1 MILNNLLQK
10 NHSWINWQNPSHKKS
25 GYVVIENGRGNN
37 LLTIKELTV
46 KNFMSVGNQAQA
58 IDFSNKSLV
67 LVIGENMDLG
77 GDDAGARNGTGKTTI
92 INALSYVFFGEALT
106 NIRRDNL
113 VNKTN
118 EKGMLVSVK
127 FVKNNIEYTIERG
140 RKPQIFRFYANNI
153 EQNLESNEAQGENR
167 ETQIEINRLMGMT
180 HAMFKNI
187 IALNTYTQPF
197 LSTKQA
203 EQREI
208 IEQLLGITLLS
219 QKADLLKE
227 KQKATKQMLTEEK
240 LKIDAKVA
248 SNEKIQESIE
258 SLQIR
263 SNAWAKQK
271 EDDIVSFKEAIAEL
285 EKVDSEIEIEKH
297 KKLQKRNELQT
308 MLRSFEKEKA
318 YHENSLT
325 KAENTVSKTNADLE
339 YAAQQKCPTCEQ
351 ELLDDKHTHLVDKLK
366 VQLTESTD
374 YVTKLKA
381 DLAKIQQGIDEV
393 GDIGQVPDTYYDTID
408 EAYNHK
414 GSLKDLQRQLN
425 QTEKKEDTYAEQI
438 EEMRKSAIQIIDYN
452 KANELEDLHRHQDFL
467 YKLLTAKDSFI
478 RTRIIE
484 QNLTY
489 LNQRLAYFLGKV
501 KLPHTVTFQSDLSV
515 RIEELGRELDFDN
528 LSRGERNRLILSL
541 SWAFRD
547 VWESLYQQINLLFID
562 ELVDAGMD
570 LSGVESSMAVLK
582 DMSRTQKKNIFLISH
597 KDELVSRVNSVLKVV
612 KENGFT
618 NYANDVDIIV

>member
-1 MILNNLLQK
+1 M
-10 NHSWINWQNPSHKKS
+10 
-25 GYVVIENGRGNN
+25 
-37 LLTIKELTV
+37 LTIKELTV

-127 FVKNNIEYTIERG
+127 FIKNNVEYTIERG
-140 RKPQIFRFYANNI
+140 RKPQIFKFYANNI

-180 HAMFKNI
+180 HSMFKNI

-227 KQKATKQMLTEEK
+227 KQKATKQLLTEEK
-240 LKIDAKVA
+240 LKIDARVV
-248 SNEKIQESIE
+248 SNAKIQESIE

-271 EDDIVSFKEAIAEL
+271 QDDIKSFQGAIAEL

-297 KKLQKRNELQT
+297 KKLQKHNEMQT
-308 MLRSFEKEKA
+308 ALRSLEKEKA
-318 YHENSLT
+318 YHEDSFT
-325 KAENTVSKTNADLE
+325 KAESTVEKTEADLE
-339 YAAQQKCPTCEQ
+339 YAEQERCPTCEQ
-351 ELLDDKHTHLVDKLK
+351 SLQGDKHKHLVGKLRE
-366 VQLTESTD
+366 QLTESTD
-374 YVTKLKA
+374 YVTKLKT
-381 DLAKIQQGIDEV
+381 DLAKIQQGIEEV
-393 GDIGQVPDTYYDTID
+393 GNLGQIPDTYYDTID

-414 GSLKDLQRQLN
+414 GSLQDLKRQLE
-425 QTEKKEDTYAEQI
+425 QTEKKDDTYAEQI
-438 EEMRKSAIQIIDYN
+438 AEMKKSAIQDIDYE

-570 LSGVESSMAVLK
+570 ISGVESSMAVLK

>member
-1 MILNNLLQK
+1 MAERLSCMEK
-10 NHSWINWQNPSHKKS
+10 
-25 GYVVIENGRGNN
+25 ENEGER
-37 LLTIKELTV
+37 LLTIKEITV

-58 IDFSNKSLV
+58 IDFSNKNLV

-127 FVKNNIEYTIERG
+127 FIKNNITYTIERG
-140 RKPQIFRFYANNI
+140 RKPQVFRFYANDI
-153 EQNLESNEAQGENR
+153 EQNVENNEAQGENR
-167 ETQIEINRLMGMT
+167 ETQQEINRLMGMT
-180 HAMFKNI
+180 HSMFKNI

-240 LKIDAKVA
+240 LKIDARVA

-271 EDDIVSFKEAIAEL
+271 EDDIAGFKEAIAEL
-285 EKVDSEIEIEKH
+285 EKVDSEIEIAKH

-308 MLRSFEKEKA
+308 MLRSLEKEKA
-318 YHENSLT
+318 YHESSLT
-325 KAENTVSKTNADLE
+325 KAESTVTKTNADLE

-366 VQLTESTD
+366 IQLTESTD
-374 YVTKLKA
+374 YVTKLKN
-381 DLAKIQQGIDEV
+381 DLTNIQEGIDEV
-393 GDIGQVPDTYYDTID
+393 GDLGQIPETYYDTID
-408 EAYNHK
+408 EAFNHK
-414 GSLKDLQRQLN
+414 SSLKDLQRQLK

-438 EEMRKSAIQIIDYN
+438 EEMKKTAIQKIDYD

-489 LNQRLAYFLGKV
+489 LNQRLAFFLGKV
-501 KLPHTVTFQSDLSV
+501 KLPHTVTFQSDLTV

-570 LSGVESSMAVLK
+570 ISGVESSMAVLK

>member
-1 MILNNLLQK
+1 
-10 NHSWINWQNPSHKKS
+10 
-25 GYVVIENGRGNN
+25 

-92 INALSYVFFGEALT
+92 INALSYVFYGEALT

-127 FVKNNIEYTIERG
+127 FIKNGVTYTIERG
-140 RKPQIFRFYANNI
+140 RKPQIFRFYADDI
-153 EQNLESNEAQGENR
+153 EQKTESNEAQGENR
-167 ETQIEINRLMGMT
+167 ETQIEINRLLGMT
-180 HAMFKNI
+180 HAMFKN
-187 IALNTYTQPF
+187 
-197 LSTKQA
+197 
-203 EQREI
+203 

-227 KQKATKQMLTEEK
+227 KQKATKQLLTEEK
-240 LKIDAKVA
+240 MKIDTKVA

-258 SLQIR
+258 SLKLR
-263 SNAWAKQK
+263 SAAWTKQK
-271 EDDIVSFKEAIAEL
+271 SQDIENFREAIAEL

-297 KKLQKRNELQT
+297 KKLQKHNEMQT
-308 MLRSFEKEKA
+308 ALRSLMKEKA
-318 YHENSLT
+318 YHEDSLT
-325 KAENTVSKTNADLE
+325 KAETTVEKTEKDLE
-339 YAAQQKCPTCEQ
+339 FAEAAKCPTCEQ
-351 ELLDDKHTHLVDKLK
+351 ALHDDKHEHLVGKLK
-366 VQLTESTD
+366 TNLTESRD
-374 YVTKLKA
+374 YTTKLKS
-381 DLAKIQQGIDEV
+381 DLAQIQQGIDEI
-393 GDIGQVPDTYYDTID
+393 GDLGQVPDTYYDTID

-414 GSLKDLQRQLN
+414 GSLQDLKRQLE

-438 EEMRKSAIQIIDYN
+438 EELESKAIQEVDYE

-489 LNQRLAYFLGKV
+489 LNQRLAFFLGKV
-501 KLPHTVTFQSDLSV
+501 KLPHTVTFQADLSV

-528 LSRGERNRLILSL
+528 LSRGERNRLILSM

-570 LSGVESSMAVLK
+570 ISGVESSMAVLK
-582 DMSRTQKKNIFLISH
+582 DMARTQQKNIFLISH

>member
-1 MILNNLLQK
+1 M
-10 NHSWINWQNPSHKKS
+10 
-25 GYVVIENGRGNN
+25 
-37 LLTIKELTV
+37 LTIKELTV

-127 FVKNNIEYTIERG
+127 FIKNGVTYTIERG
-140 RKPQIFRFYANNI
+140 RKPQIFRFYANDI
-153 EQNLESNEAQGENR
+153 EQNTESNEAQGENR
-167 ETQIEINRLMGMT
+167 ETQVEINKLLGMT
-180 HAMFKNI
+180 HSMFKNI

-240 LKIDAKVA
+240 MRIDAKVA

-258 SLQIR
+258 SLRIR

-271 EDDIVSFKEAIAEL
+271 NEDIASFQEAITEL

-308 MLRSFEKEKA
+308 MLRSLEKEKA

-325 KAENTVSKTNADLE
+325 KAESTVTKTQADLE

-351 ELLDDKHTHLVDKLK
+351 ELLDDKHTHLVNKLK

-374 YVTKLKA
+374 YVTKLKT

-393 GDIGQVPDTYYDTID
+393 GDLGRIPDTYYDTID

-414 GSLKDLQRQLN
+414 GSLKDLQRQLK

-438 EEMRKSAIQIIDYN
+438 AEMEKTAIQKIDYDR
-452 KANELEDLHRHQDFL
+452 ANELEDLHRHQEFL

-489 LNQRLAYFLGKV
+489 LNQRLAFFLGKV
-501 KLPHTVTFQSDLSV
+501 KLPHTVTFQSDLTV

-570 LSGVESSMAVLK
+570 ISGVESSMAVLK

>member
-1 MILNNLLQK
+1 M
-10 NHSWINWQNPSHKKS
+10 
-25 GYVVIENGRGNN
+25 
-37 LLTIKELTV
+37 LTIKELTV
-46 KNFMSVGNQAQA
+46 KNFMSVGNQVQA

-118 EKGMLVSVK
+118 EKGMVVSVK
-127 FVKNNIEYTIERG
+127 FIKNNVTYTIERG
-140 RKPQIFRFYANNI
+140 RKPQIFKFYANDI
-153 EQNLESNEAQGENR
+153 EQNTESNEAQGENR
-167 ETQIEINRLMGMT
+167 ETQAEINKLLGMT
-180 HAMFKNI
+180 HSMFKNI

-240 LKIDAKVA
+240 MRIDAKVA

-258 SLQIR
+258 SLRIR
-263 SNAWAKQK
+263 SHAWAKQK
-271 EDDIVSFKEAIAEL
+271 NEDIASFKEAIAEL

-308 MLRSFEKEKA
+308 MLRSLEKEKA

-325 KAENTVSKTNADLE
+325 KAESTVTKTNADLE

-351 ELLDDKHTHLVDKLK
+351 ELLDDKHTHLVEKLK
-366 VQLTESTD
+366 IQLTESTD
-374 YVTKLKA
+374 YVTKLKT

-393 GDIGQVPDTYYDTID
+393 GDLGRIPDTYYDTID

-414 GSLKDLQRQLN
+414 GSLKDLQRQLR

-438 EEMRKSAIQIIDYN
+438 SEMEKTAIQKINYDR
-452 KANELEDLHRHQDFL
+452 ANELEDLHRHQDFL

-489 LNQRLAYFLGKV
+489 LNQRLAFFLGKV
-501 KLPHTVTFQSDLSV
+501 KLPHTVTFQSDLTV

-570 LSGVESSMAVLK
+570 ISGVESSMAVLK

>member
-1 MILNNLLQK
+1 MVERIQTLEK
-10 NHSWINWQNPSHKKS
+10 TT
-25 GYVVIENGRGNN
+25 GGER

-46 KNFMSVGNQAQA
+46 KNFMSVGNQVQA
-58 IDFSNKSLV
+58 INFSDKSLV

-127 FVKNNIEYTIERG
+127 FIKNNIEYTIERG
-140 RKPQIFRFYANNI
+140 RKPQVFKFYANNI
-153 EQNLESNEAQGENR
+153 EQNMESNEAQGENR
-167 ETQIEINRLMGMT
+167 ETQVEINKLMGMT

-219 QKADLLKE
+219 QKADLLRE
-227 KQKATKQMLTEEK
+227 KQKATKQLLTEEK
-240 LKIDAKVA
+240 LTIDAKVV
-248 SNEKIQESIE
+248 SNSKIQESME
-258 SLQIR
+258 SLKIR
-263 SNAWAKQK
+263 SNAWTKQK
-271 EDDIVSFKEAIAEL
+271 AQDIKSFTEAIAEL
-285 EKVDSEIEIEKH
+285 EKVDIKAELDSH
-297 KKLQKRNELQT
+297 KRLQKHNEMQTALRNLQ
-308 MLRSFEKEKA
+308 KEKA
-318 YHENSLT
+318 YHDDSLT
-325 KAENTVSKTNADLE
+325 KAESTVTKTEQDLKYSE
-339 YAAQQKCPTCEQ
+339 QERCPTCEQ
-351 ELLDDKHTHLVDKLK
+351 SLQGDKHQHLVSKLRE
-366 VQLTESTD
+366 QLNESTD
-374 YVTKLKA
+374 YVTKLKN
-381 DLAKIQQGIDEV
+381 DLTKIQQGIDEI
-393 GDIGQVPDTYYDTID
+393 GDLGNIPDTYYDSID
-408 EAYNHK
+408 EAHDHK
-414 GSLKDLQRQLN
+414 GSLKDLKRQLE
-425 QTEKKEDTYAEQI
+425 QTEKKDDVYAEQI
-438 EEMRKSAIQIIDYN
+438 EEMQNKAIQKIDYE

-501 KLPHTVTFQSDLSV
+501 KLPHTVTFQSDLTV

-570 LSGVESSMAVLK
+570 ISGVESSMAVLK

-597 KDELVSRVNSVLKVV
+597 KDELVSRVDSVLKVM

-618 NYANDVDIIV
+618 RYANDVEIII

>member
-1 MILNNLLQK
+1 
-10 NHSWINWQNPSHKKS
+10 
-25 GYVVIENGRGNN
+25 
-37 LLTIKELTV
+37 LLTIKEITV

-92 INALSYVFFGEALT
+92 INALSYVFYGEALT

-127 FVKNNIEYTIERG
+127 FIKNGVTYTIERG
-140 RKPQIFRFYANNI
+140 RKPQIFRFYADDI
-153 EQNLESNEAQGENR
+153 EQKTESNEAQGENR
-167 ETQIEINRLMGMT
+167 ETQIEINKLLGMT

-187 IALNTYTQPF
+187 VALNTYTQPF

-219 QKADLLKE
+219 QKAELLRE
-227 KQKATKQMLTEEK
+227 KQKATKQLLTEEK
-240 LKIDAKVA
+240 MKIDAKVA

-258 SLQIR
+258 SLKIR
-263 SNAWAKQK
+263 SAAWSKQK
-271 EDDIVSFKEAIAEL
+271 SQDIESFREAITEL

-297 KKLQKRNELQT
+297 KKLQKHNEAQTALRNL
-308 MLRSFEKEKA
+308 MKEKA
-318 YHENSLT
+318 YHEDSLT
-325 KAENTVSKTNADLE
+325 KAESTVEKTEKDLE
-339 YAAQQKCPTCEQ
+339 FAEAAKCPTCEQ
-351 ELLDDKHTHLVDKLK
+351 ALHDDKHEHLVGKLKMNLTESRDYSDKLK
-366 VQLTESTD
+366 S
-374 YVTKLKA
+374 
-381 DLAKIQQGIDEV
+381 DLAKIQQAIDEI
-393 GDIGQVPDTYYDTID
+393 GDLGQVPDTYYDTID

-414 GSLKDLQRQLN
+414 GTLQDLKRQLE

-438 EEMRKSAIQIIDYN
+438 AELESKAIQEVDYE

-489 LNQRLAYFLGKV
+489 LNQRLAFFLGKV

-570 LSGVESSMAVLK
+570 ISGVESSMAVLK
-582 DMSRTQKKNIFLISH
+582 DMARTQQKNIFLISH

>member
-1 MILNNLLQK
+1 M
-10 NHSWINWQNPSHKKS
+10 
-25 GYVVIENGRGNN
+25 
-37 LLTIKELTV
+37 LTIKEITV

-58 IDFSNKSLV
+58 INFSNKSLV

-106 NIRRDNL
+106 NIRKDNL

-118 EKGMLVSVK
+118 EKGMMVSVK
-127 FVKNNIEYTIERG
+127 FIKNDVTYTIERG
-140 RKPQIFRFYANNI
+140 RKPQIFKFYANDI
-153 EQNLESNEAQGENR
+153 EQNAQSNEAQGENR
-167 ETQIEINRLMGMT
+167 ETQQEINKLLGMT
-180 HAMFKNI
+180 LAMFKNI
-187 IALNTYTQPF
+187 VALNTYTQPF
-197 LSTKQA
+197 LSTKA
-203 EQREI
+203 NEQREI

-219 QKADLLKE
+219 QKADILKE
-227 KQKATKQMLTEEK
+227 KMKSTKTELTEEK
-240 LKIDAKVA
+240 MRLDAISA

-258 SLQIR
+258 SLKIR
-263 SNAWAKQK
+263 STAWATQK
-271 EDDIVSFKEAIAEL
+271 TQDIENFREAIAEL

-297 KKLQKRNELQT
+297 KKLQKHNEMQTALRNL
-308 MLRSFEKEKA
+308 MKERA
-318 YHENSLT
+318 YHEDSLT
-325 KAENTVSKTNADLE
+325 KAESTVDKTEKDLE
-339 YAAQQKCPTCEQ
+339 FAEAAKCPTCEQ
-351 ELLDDKHTHLVDKLK
+351 ALHDDKHEHLVGKLKTNLTENREYADKLR
-366 VQLTESTD
+366 S
-374 YVTKLKA
+374 
-381 DLAKIQQGIDEV
+381 DLAKIQQAIDDI
-393 GDIGQVPDTYYDTID
+393 GDLGQVPDTYYDTID
-408 EAYNHK
+408 ESYTHK
-414 GSLKDLQRQLN
+414 GSLQDLKRQLEQKENN
-425 QTEKKEDTYAEQI
+425 QDPYAEQI
-438 EEMRKSAIQIIDYN
+438 KEMNESAIQKIDFE
-452 KANELEDLHRHQDFL
+452 KANSLEDLYRHQEFL

-489 LNQRLAYFLGKV
+489 LNQRLAFFLGKV
-501 KLPHTVTFQSDLSV
+501 KLPHTVTFQPDLTV
-515 RIEELGRELDFDN
+515 TIEELGRELDFDN

-570 LSGVESSMAVLK
+570 ISGVESSMAVLK
-582 DMSRTQKKNIFLISH
+582 DMARTQQKNIFLISH

>member
-1 MILNNLLQK
+1 M
-10 NHSWINWQNPSHKKS
+10 
-25 GYVVIENGRGNN
+25 
-37 LLTIKELTV
+37 
-46 KNFMSVGNQAQA
+46 
-58 IDFSNKSLV
+58 
-67 LVIGENMDLG
+67 
-77 GDDAGARNGTGKTTI
+77 
-92 INALSYVFFGEALT
+92 
-106 NIRRDNL
+106 
-113 VNKTN
+113 
-118 EKGMLVSVK
+118 
-127 FVKNNIEYTIERG
+127 
-140 RKPQIFRFYANNI
+140 
-153 EQNLESNEAQGENR
+153 
-167 ETQIEINRLMGMT
+167 
-180 HAMFKNI
+180 
-187 IALNTYTQPF
+187 
-197 LSTKQA
+197 STKQA

-240 LKIDAKVA
+240 LKIDARVA

-263 SNAWAKQK
+263 SNAWSKQK
-271 EDDIVSFKEAIAEL
+271 EDDIISFKEAIAEL
-285 EKVDSEIEIEKH
+285 EKVDSEIEIAKH
-297 KKLQKRNELQT
+297 KKLQKHNEMQT
-308 MLRSFEKEKA
+308 ALRSLQKEKA
-318 YHENSLT
+318 YHEDSLT
-325 KAENTVSKTNADLE
+325 KAESTVTKTNADLE

-366 VQLTESTD
+366 MQLTESTD
-374 YVTKLKA
+374 YVTKLKT
-381 DLAKIQQGIDEV
+381 DLAEIQQGIDDV
-393 GDIGQVPDTYYDTID
+393 GDLGQIPDTYYDTID
-408 EAYNHK
+408 EAFNHK
-414 GSLKDLQRQLN
+414 SSLKDLQRQLEH
-425 QTEKKEDTYAEQI
+425 TEKKEDTYAEQI
-438 EEMRKSAIQIIDYN
+438 TEMKKSAIQKIDYE
-452 KANELEDLHRHQDFL
+452 KANELEDLHRHQEFL

-501 KLPHTVTFQSDLSV
+501 KLPHTVTFQSDLTV

-570 LSGVESSMAVLK
+570 ISGVESSMAVLK

>member
-1 MILNNLLQK
+1 M
-10 NHSWINWQNPSHKKS
+10 
-25 GYVVIENGRGNN
+25 
-37 LLTIKELTV
+37 LTIKELTV

-92 INALSYVFFGEALT
+92 INALSYAFFGEALT
-106 NIRRDNL
+106 NIRKDNL

-118 EKGMLVSVK
+118 EKGMMVSVK
-127 FVKNNIEYTIERG
+127 FIKNNVTYTIERG
-140 RKPQIFRFYANNI
+140 RKPQIFKFYANDI
-153 EQNLESNEAQGENR
+153 EQNSQSNEAQGENR
-167 ETQIEINRLMGMT
+167 ETQVEINKLLGMT
-180 HAMFKNI
+180 LAMFKNI
-187 IALNTYTQPF
+187 VALNTYTQPF
-197 LSTKQA
+197 LSTKQS

-219 QKADLLKE
+219 QKADILKE
-227 KQKATKQMLTEEK
+227 KMKATKTELSEEK
-240 LKIDAKVA
+240 MRLDAITA

-258 SLQIR
+258 SLKIR
-263 SNAWAKQK
+263 SKAWDTQK
-271 EDDIVSFKEAIAEL
+271 EQDIENFQDAISEL
-285 EKVDSEIEIEKH
+285 EKVDSEKEIESH
-297 KKLQKRNELQT
+297 KRLQKHNEMQTALRNL
-308 MLRSFEKEKA
+308 MKEKA
-318 YHENSLT
+318 YHEDSLT
-325 KAENTVSKTNADLE
+325 KAENTVDKTEKDLE
-339 YAAQQKCPTCEQ
+339 FAEAAKCPTCEQ
-351 ELLDDKHTHLVDKLK
+351 ALHDDKHEHLVGKLK
-366 VQLTESTD
+366 MNLTESVEYKD
-374 YVTKLKA
+374 RLKS
-381 DLAKIQQGIDEV
+381 DLAKIQQAIEEI
-393 GDIGQVPDTYYDTID
+393 GDLGQVPDTYYDTID

-414 GSLKDLQRQLN
+414 GSLQDLKRQLE
-425 QTEKKEDTYAEQI
+425 QTEKKEDPYAEQI
-438 EEMRKSAIQIIDYN
+438 EEMNKTAIQKIDFE
-452 KANELEDLHRHQDFL
+452 KANSLEDLYRHQEFL

-489 LNQRLAYFLGKV
+489 LNQRLAFFLGKV
-501 KLPHTVTFQSDLSV
+501 KLPHTVTFQSDLTV
-515 RIEELGRELDFDN
+515 TIEELGRELDFDN

-570 LSGVESSMAVLK
+570 ISGVESSMAVLK
-582 DMSRTQKKNIFLISH
+582 DMARTQQKNIFLISH

>member
-1 MILNNLLQK
+1 M
-10 NHSWINWQNPSHKKS
+10 
-25 GYVVIENGRGNN
+25 
-37 LLTIKELTV
+37 LTIKELIV

-58 IDFSNKSLV
+58 INFANKNLV

-127 FVKNNIEYTIERG
+127 FIKNNVEYTIERG
-140 RKPQIFRFYANNI
+140 RKPQIFKFYANNI
-153 EQNLESNEAQGENR
+153 EQNTESNEAQGENR
-167 ETQIEINRLMGMT
+167 ETQIEINKLMGMT
-180 HAMFKNI
+180 HSMFKNI

-227 KQKATKQMLTEEK
+227 KQKATKQLLTEEK
-240 LKIDAKVA
+240 LNIEAKTT

-258 SLQIR
+258 SLKIR
-263 SNAWAKQK
+263 SKAWSKQK
-271 EDDIVSFKEAIAEL
+271 QEDIKSFKEAIAEL
-285 EKVDSEIEIEKH
+285 EKVDIKAELDAH
-297 KKLQKRNELQT
+297 KRLQKHNENYIKLLSLQ
-308 MLRSFEKEKA
+308 KEKA
-318 YHENSLT
+318 YHEDSYT
-325 KAENTVSKTNADLE
+325 KAKNTVEKTEADLD

-351 ELLDDKHTHLVDKLK
+351 ELHDDKHEQLVGKLK
-366 VQLTESTD
+366 TTLSESKQ
-374 YVTKLKA
+374 YASKLEG
-381 DLAKIQQGIDEV
+381 DLAKIQQDIDV
-393 GDIGQVPDTYYDTID
+393 IGDLGNTPDTYYDSMD

-414 GSLKDLQRQLN
+414 GSLKDLKRQLD
-425 QTEKKEDTYAEQI
+425 QTETKQDAYAEQI
-438 EEMRKSAIQIIDYN
+438 EEMQNKAIQKIDYD
-452 KANELEDLHRHQDFL
+452 KANQLEDLHRHQEFL
-467 YKLLTAKDSFI
+467 YKLLTAKDSFV

-489 LNQRLAYFLGKV
+489 LNQRLAFFLGKV
-501 KLPHTVTFQSDLSV
+501 KLPHTVTFQSDLTV

-618 NYANDVDIIV
+618 NYANDVEIIV

>member
-1 MILNNLLQK
+1 M
-10 NHSWINWQNPSHKKS
+10 
-25 GYVVIENGRGNN
+25 
-37 LLTIKELTV
+37 LTIKQLTV

-118 EKGMLVSVK
+118 EKGMLVSAK
-127 FVKNNIEYTIERG
+127 FIKNGVTYTIERG
-140 RKPQIFRFYANNI
+140 RKPQIFRFYANDI
-153 EQNLESNEAQGENR
+153 EQNLESNEAQGENK
-167 ETQIEINRLMGMT
+167 ETQLEINRLMGMT

-219 QKADLLKE
+219 QKADLLKD
-227 KQKATKQMLTEEK
+227 KMKATKTELLEEK
-240 LKIDAKVA
+240 IMIDTKVA
-248 SNEKIQESIE
+248 SNEKIQETIE
-258 SLQIR
+258 SLKIR
-263 SNAWAKQK
+263 SSAWQTQKNDDAKSFAEAIEELDK
-271 EDDIVSFKEAIAEL
+271 VDIVKELDAHKRL
-285 EKVDSEIEIEKH
+285 SKH
-297 KKLQKRNELQT
+297 NEMQT
-308 MLRSFEKEKA
+308 ALRSLEKEKA
-318 YHENSLT
+318 YHEDSLT
-325 KAENTVSKTNADLE
+325 KAESTVGKTEKDLE
-339 YAAQQKCPTCEQ
+339 FAEAAKCPTCEQ
-351 ELLDDKHTHLVDKLK
+351 ELHDDKHEHLVGKLK
-366 VQLTESTD
+366 TTLTESKE
-374 YVTKLKA
+374 YAEKLTN
-381 DLAKIQQGIDEV
+381 DLTKIQQDVDTI
-393 GDIGQVPDTYYDTID
+393 GDLGNIPDTYYDTMD

-414 GSLKDLQRQLN
+414 GSLQDLKRQLDQN
-425 QTEKKEDTYAEQI
+425 EAKEDPYAEQVD
-438 EEMRKSAIQIIDYN
+438 EMKKSAIQKVDYV
-452 KANELEDLHRHQDFL
+452 KANDLEDLYRHQEFL

-484 QNLTY
+484 QNLSY

-515 RIEELGRELDFDN
+515 TIEELGRELDFDN

-562 ELVDAGMD
+562 ELIDAGMD
-570 LSGVESSMAVLK
+570 ISGVESSMAVLK
-582 DMSRTQKKNIFLISH
+582 DMSRTQQKNIFLISH

>member
-1 MILNNLLQK
+1 M
-10 NHSWINWQNPSHKKS
+10 
-25 GYVVIENGRGNN
+25 
-37 LLTIKELTV
+37 LTIKELTV

-127 FVKNNIEYTIERG
+127 FIKNDITYTIERG
-140 RKPQIFRFYANNI
+140 RKPQVFRFYANDI
-153 EQNLESNEAQGENR
+153 EQNIESNEAQGENR
-167 ETQIEINRLMGMT
+167 ETQQEINRLMGMT

-227 KQKATKQMLTEEK
+227 KQKTTKQMLTEEK
-240 LKIDAKVA
+240 LKIDAKLS

-271 EDDIVSFKEAIAEL
+271 EDDIKSFKEAIEEL
-285 EKVDSEIEIEKH
+285 QKVDSEIEIEKH
-297 KKLQKRNELQT
+297 KRLQKHNEMQT
-308 MLRSFEKEKA
+308 ALRSLHKEKA
-318 YHENSLT
+318 YHEDSLT
-325 KAENTVSKTNADLE
+325 KAENTVERTLADLK
-339 YAAQQKCPTCEQ
+339 YAEQQKCPTCEQ
-351 ELLDDKHTHLVDKLK
+351 ELKGDKHTHLVDKLK
-366 VQLTESTD
+366 IQLTESTE
-374 YVTKLKA
+374 YVTKLKS
-381 DLAKIQQGIDEV
+381 DLAKIQQGINEV
-393 GDIGQVPDTYYDTID
+393 GDLGQVPDTYYDTID

-414 GSLKDLQRQLN
+414 GSLKDLQRQLK

-438 EEMRKSAIQIIDYN
+438 AEMKKSAIQKIDYE
-452 KANELEDLHRHQDFL
+452 KANELEDLHRHQEFL

-489 LNQRLAYFLGKV
+489 LNQRLAFFLGKV
-501 KLPHTVTFQSDLSV
+501 KLPHTVTFQSDLTV

-570 LSGVESSMAVLK
+570 ISGVESSMAVLK

>member
-1 MILNNLLQK
+1 M
-10 NHSWINWQNPSHKKS
+10 
-25 GYVVIENGRGNN
+25 
-37 LLTIKELTV
+37 LTVKELTV
-46 KNFMSVGNQAQA
+46 KNFMSVGNATQSINFA
-58 IDFSNKSLV
+58 NKNLV

-92 INALSYVFFGEALT
+92 INALSYVFYGEALT

-127 FVKNNIEYTIERG
+127 FSKNNIDYTIERG
-140 RKPQIFRFYANNI
+140 RKPGIFKFYANEI
-153 EQNLESNEAQGENR
+153 EQNTESNEAQGENR
-167 ETQIEINRLMGMT
+167 ETQQEINKLVGMT

-197 LSTKQA
+197 LSTKA
-203 EQREI
+203 NEQREI

-227 KQKATKQMLTEEK
+227 KMKSTKIELTEEK
-240 LKIDAKVA
+240 YKIDSRMSA
-248 SNEKIQESIE
+248 NEKIQESIE
-258 SLQIR
+258 SLKLR
-263 SNAWAKQK
+263 SSAWQTQRD
-271 EDDIVSFKEAIAEL
+271 EDIKKFQDAITELNKVDIKKEL
-285 EKVDSEIEIEKH
+285 EAH
-297 KKLQKRNELQT
+297 KKLQQHKENSNA
-308 MLRSFEKEKA
+308 LRSLEKEKA
-318 YHENSLT
+318 YHEDSLT
-325 KAENTVSKTNADLE
+325 KAESNVTKAEADIE
-339 YAAQQKCPTCEQ
+339 YAKDAKCPTCEQ
-351 ELLDDKHTHLVDKLK
+351 PLHDDKHQTLTNKLNAI
-366 VQLTESTD
+366 LNESKD
-374 YVTKLKA
+374 DMTKLQS
-381 DLAKIQQGIDEV
+381 DLAKIQQAVNEI
-393 GDIGQVPDTYYDTID
+393 GDIGQVPDTYYDSLD

-414 GSLKDLQRQLN
+414 SSVADLKRQLQQADN
-425 QTEKKEDTYAEQI
+425 KENPYAEQI
-438 EEMRKSAIQIIDYN
+438 DELTQKAIQKISYTKI
-452 KANELEDLHRHQDFL
+452 NEMEDLYKHQEFL

-478 RTRIIE
+478 RTKIIE

-489 LNQRLAYFLGKV
+489 LNQRLAFFLGKV

-570 LSGVESSMAVLK
+570 ISGVESSMAVLK
-582 DMSRTQKKNIFLISH
+582 DMSRTQNKNIFLISH

-618 NYANDVDIIV
+618 NYANDVEIIV

>member
-1 MILNNLLQK
+1 
-10 NHSWINWQNPSHKKS
+10 
-25 GYVVIENGRGNN
+25 
-37 LLTIKELTV
+37 
-46 KNFMSVGNQAQA
+46 MSVGNQTQA
-58 IDFSNKSLV
+58 ISFNNKHLI

-106 NIRRDNL
+106 SIRRDNL

-118 EKGMLVSVK
+118 EKNMLVSIN
-127 FVKNNIEYTIERG
+127 FVKNNVTYTIKRG
-140 RKPQIFRFYANNI
+140 RKPQKLRFYADDI
-153 EQNLESNEAQGENR
+153 EQNTDSNEAQGENK
-167 ETQIEINRLMGMT
+167 ETQKEINRLLGMT

-197 LSTKQA
+197 LATKQA

-227 KQKATKQMLTEEK
+227 QQKATKTEIAEEK
-240 LKIDAKVA
+240 IKIDSKIA

-258 SLQIR
+258 SLKIR
-263 SNAWAKQK
+263 SSAWQTQK
-271 EDDIVSFKEAIAEL
+271 DEDNKNFTTAIAEL
-285 EKVDSEIEIEKH
+285 EKVDINAELKTH
-297 KKLQKRNELQT
+297 KKLAKHNDDAKTLRNL
-308 MLRSFEKEKA
+308 EKEKA
-318 YHENSLT
+318 YHEDSYT
-325 KAENTVSKTNADLE
+325 KAKSTVDKTESDLE

-351 ELLDDKHTHLVDKLK
+351 ELHDDKHEQLVGKLK
-366 VQLTESTD
+366 TTLTESKE
-374 YVTKLKA
+374 YATKLES
-381 DLAKIQQGIDEV
+381 DLAKIQQDIDAI
-393 GDIGQVPDTYYDTID
+393 GDIGIIPDTYYDTID

-414 GSLKDLQRQLN
+414 GSLADLKRQLT
-425 QTEKKEDTYAEQI
+425 QTESKQDPYLEQI
-438 EEMRKSAIQIIDYN
+438 TELKKSAIQNVSYVKI
-452 KANELEDLHRHQDFL
+452 NEMEDLNRHQDFL

-489 LNQRLAYFLGKV
+489 LNQRLAFYLGKV
-501 KLPHTVTFQSDLSV
+501 KLPHTVTFQSDLTV
-515 RIEELGRELDFDN
+515 QIEELGRELDFDN

-570 LSGVESSMAVLK
+570 ISGVESAMAVLK
-582 DMSRTQKKNIFLISH
+582 DMSRTQQKNIFLISH
-597 KDELVSRVNSVLKVV
+597 KDELISRVDSVLKVV

-618 NYANDVDIIV
+618 NYANDVEIII

>member
-1 MILNNLLQK
+1 M
-10 NHSWINWQNPSHKKS
+10 
-25 GYVVIENGRGNN
+25 
-37 LLTIKELTV
+37 LTIKEITV

-127 FVKNNIEYTIERG
+127 FIKNNVTYTIERG
-140 RKPQIFRFYANNI
+140 RKPQVFRFYANDI
-153 EQNLESNEAQGENR
+153 EQNVESNEAQGENR
-167 ETQIEINRLMGMT
+167 ETQQEINRLMGMT

-227 KQKATKQMLTEEK
+227 KQKTTKQMLTEEK
-240 LKIDAKVA
+240 LKIDAKLS

-271 EDDIVSFKEAIAEL
+271 EDDIKSFKEAIEEL
-285 EKVDSEIEIEKH
+285 QKVDSEIEIEKH
-297 KKLQKRNELQT
+297 KRLQKHNEMQT
-308 MLRSFEKEKA
+308 ALRSLHKEKA
-318 YHENSLT
+318 YHEDSLT
-325 KAENTVSKTNADLE
+325 KAENTVERTLADLK
-339 YAAQQKCPTCEQ
+339 YAEQQKCPTCEQ
-351 ELLDDKHTHLVDKLK
+351 DLKGDKHTHLVDKLK
-366 VQLTESTD
+366 IQLTESTE
-374 YVTKLKA
+374 YVTKLKS
-381 DLAKIQQGIDEV
+381 DLAKIQQGINEV
-393 GDIGQVPDTYYDTID
+393 GDLGQVPDTYYDTID

-414 GSLKDLQRQLN
+414 GSLKDLQRQLK

-438 EEMRKSAIQIIDYN
+438 AEMKKSAIQKIDYE

-489 LNQRLAYFLGKV
+489 LNQRLAFFLGKV
-501 KLPHTVTFQSDLSV
+501 KLPHTVTFQSDLTV

-570 LSGVESSMAVLK
+570 ISGVESSMAVLK

>member
-1 MILNNLLQK
+1 LEKRNLEEK
-10 NHSWINWQNPSHKKS
+10 
-25 GYVVIENGRGNN
+25 RM
-37 LLTIKELTV
+37 LTIKELTV

-118 EKGMLVSVK
+118 EKGMLVGVK
-127 FVKNNIEYTIERG
+127 FVKNGITYTIERG
-140 RKPQIFRFYANNI
+140 RKPQIFRFYANDI
-153 EQNLESNEAQGENR
+153 EQKTESNEAQGENR
-167 ETQIEINRLMGMT
+167 ETQVEINKLMGMT
-180 HAMFKNI
+180 HSMFKNI

-240 LKIDAKVA
+240 LKIDARVA

-263 SNAWAKQK
+263 SNAWTKQK
-271 EDDIVSFKEAIAEL
+271 DDDINSFKEAIAEL
-285 EKVDSEIEIEKH
+285 DKVDSEIEIAKH

-308 MLRSFEKEKA
+308 MLRSLEKEKA

-325 KAENTVSKTNADLE
+325 KAESTVSKTNADLE

-351 ELLDDKHTHLVDKLK
+351 ELLDEKHTHLVDKLK

-374 YVTKLKA
+374 YVTKLKT
-381 DLAKIQQGIDEV
+381 DLAKIQEGIDEV
-393 GDIGQVPDTYYDTID
+393 GDLGQMPETYYDTID
-408 EAYNHK
+408 EAFNHK
-414 GSLKDLQRQLN
+414 GSLQDLKRQLE

-438 EEMRKSAIQIIDYN
+438 AEMKKSAIQDVDYE
-452 KANELEDLHRHQDFL
+452 KANELEDLHRHQEFL

-570 LSGVESSMAVLK
+570 ISGVESSMAVLK

>member
-1 MILNNLLQK
+1 M
-10 NHSWINWQNPSHKKS
+10 
-25 GYVVIENGRGNN
+25 
-37 LLTIKELTV
+37 LTIKELTV

-118 EKGMLVSVK
+118 EKGMLVGVK
-127 FVKNNIEYTIERG
+127 FVKNGITYTIERG
-140 RKPQIFRFYANNI
+140 RKPQIFRFYANDI
-153 EQNLESNEAQGENR
+153 EQKTENNEAQGENR
-167 ETQIEINRLMGMT
+167 ETQVEINKLMGMT
-180 HAMFKNI
+180 HSMFKNI

-240 LKIDAKVA
+240 LKIDARVT

-271 EDDIVSFKEAIAEL
+271 QDDIKSFQGAVAEL
-285 EKVDSEIEIEKH
+285 EKVDSEIEIAKH
-297 KKLQKRNELQT
+297 KKLQKHNEMQT
-308 MLRSFEKEKA
+308 ALRSLEKEKA
-318 YHENSLT
+318 YHDNSLT
-325 KAENTVSKTNADLE
+325 KAESTVDKTEKDLE
-339 YAAQQKCPTCEQ
+339 YAGQQKCPTCEQ
-351 ELLDDKHTHLVDKLK
+351 ELHDDKHEHLVGKLK
-366 VQLTESTD
+366 TQLAESKD
-374 YVTKLKA
+374 YVTKLKT
-381 DLAKIQQGIDEV
+381 DLARIQEGIDEV
-393 GDIGQVPDTYYDTID
+393 GDLGQIPDTYYDTID

-414 GSLKDLQRQLN
+414 GSLQDLNRQLR
-425 QTEKKEDTYAEQI
+425 QTENKEDTYAEQI
-438 EEMRKSAIQIIDYN
+438 AEMKKSAIQKIDYE

-501 KLPHTVTFQSDLSV
+501 KLPHTVTFQSDLTV

-570 LSGVESSMAVLK
+570 ISGVESSMAVLK

>member
-1 MILNNLLQK
+1 MLIIK
-10 NHSWINWQNPSHKKS
+10 N
-25 GYVVIENGRGNN
+25 
-37 LLTIKELTV
+37 LTV
-46 KNFMSVGNQAQA
+46 TNFMSVGNQAQA
-58 IDFSNKSLV
+58 ITFDNKHLILV
-67 LVIGENMDLG
+67 LGENLDLG

-118 EKGMLVSVK
+118 NTAMLVSVN
-127 FVKNNIEYTIERG
+127 FVKNNVTYTIERG
-140 RKPQIFRFYANNI
+140 RKPQTLKFYANNI
-153 EQNLESNEAQGENR
+153 EQNTGSNEAQGENK
-167 ETQIEINRLMGMT
+167 ETQKEINRLLGMT

-197 LSTKQA
+197 LATKQA

-219 QKADLLKE
+219 QKADILKE
-227 KQKATKQMLTEEK
+227 QQKATKLELQEEK
-240 LKIDAKVA
+240 IKIDSKIA

-258 SLQIR
+258 SLKIR
-263 SNAWAKQK
+263 SSAWQTQK
-271 EDDIVSFKEAIAEL
+271 DEDNKNFTTAITDL
-285 EKVDSEIEIEKH
+285 EKVDINAELKAH
-297 KKLQKRNELQT
+297 KKLAKHTDDVKTLRNL
-308 MLRSFEKEKA
+308 EKEKA
-318 YHENSLT
+318 YHEDSLT
-325 KAENTVSKTNADLE
+325 KAQTQVEKTIKDLE
-339 YAAQQKCPTCEQ
+339 FANDAKCPTCEQ
-351 ELLDDKHTHLVDKLK
+351 ALHNDKHEHLVNKLNTT
-366 VQLTESTD
+366 LTESTD
-374 YVTKLKA
+374 YTKKLKS
-381 DLAKIQQGIDEV
+381 DLANVQHNVDDI
-393 GDIGQVPDTYYDTID
+393 GDIGVIPDTYYDIID

-414 GSLKDLQRQLN
+414 GSLADLKRQLT
-425 QTEKKEDTYAEQI
+425 QSETKEDPYAEQI
-438 EEMRKSAIQIIDYN
+438 TELKKGAIQKVSYVQI
-452 KANELEDLHRHQDFL
+452 NELEDLNRHQDFL

-489 LNQRLAYFLGKV
+489 LNQRLAYYLGQV
-501 KLPHTVTFQSDLSV
+501 KLPHTVTFQSDLTV
-515 RIEELGRELDFDN
+515 QIEELGRELDFDN

-570 LSGVESSMAVLK
+570 VSGVESAMAVLK
-582 DMSRTQKKNIFLISH
+582 DMSRTQQKNIFLISH
-597 KDELVSRVNSVLKVV
+597 KDELISRVDSVLKVV

-618 NYANDVDIIV
+618 SYANDVEILV

>member
-1 MILNNLLQK
+1 M
-10 NHSWINWQNPSHKKS
+10 
-25 GYVVIENGRGNN
+25 
-37 LLTIKELTV
+37 LTIKELTV

-58 IDFSNKSLV
+58 INFANKSLV

-127 FVKNNIEYTIERG
+127 FVKNNVEYTIERG
-140 RKPQIFRFYANNI
+140 RKPQIFKFYANDI
-153 EQNLESNEAQGENR
+153 EQKKESNEAQGENK

-219 QKADLLKE
+219 QKADLLKD
-227 KQKATKQMLTEEK
+227 KQKATKQLLTEEK
-240 LKIDAKVA
+240 LKIDAIVV
-248 SNEKIQESIE
+248 SNEKIEESIE
-258 SLQIR
+258 SLKIR
-263 SNAWAKQK
+263 SNAWASQKQ
-271 EDDIVSFKEAIAEL
+271 DDIKSFQEAIAEL
-285 EKVDSEIEIEKH
+285 EKVDSEIEIAKH
-297 KKLQKRNELQT
+297 KKLLKHNENYLKLLGLQ
-308 MLRSFEKEKA
+308 KEKA
-318 YHENSLT
+318 YHEDSFT
-325 KAENTVSKTNADLE
+325 KAKSTVDKTESDLE

-366 VQLTESTD
+366 ATLTESKE
-374 YVTKLKA
+374 YSSKLES
-381 DLAKIQQGIDEV
+381 DLAKIQQDIDAI
-393 GDIGQVPDTYYDTID
+393 GDLGNTPNTYYDSMD

-414 GSLKDLQRQLN
+414 GSLQDLKRQLK
-425 QTEKKEDTYAEQI
+425 QTEQKEDVYAEQI
-438 EEMRKSAIQIIDYN
+438 EEMQKTAIQKVDYN
-452 KANELEDLHRHQDFL
+452 QANELEDLHRHQEFL

-489 LNQRLAYFLGKV
+489 LNQRLAFFLGKV
-501 KLPHTVTFQSDLSV
+501 KLPHTVTFQSDLTV
-515 RIEELGRELDFDN
+515 TIEELGRELDFDN

-570 LSGVESSMAVLK
+570 ISGVESSMAVLK
-582 DMSRTQKKNIFLISH
+582 EMSRTQQKNIFLISH

>member
-1 MILNNLLQK
+1 
-10 NHSWINWQNPSHKKS
+10 
-25 GYVVIENGRGNN
+25 
-37 LLTIKELTV
+37 LLTIKEITV

-106 NIRRDNL
+106 NIRKDNL

-127 FVKNNIEYTIERG
+127 FIKNGVTYTIERG
-140 RKPQIFRFYANNI
+140 RKPQIFRFYADDI
-153 EQNLESNEAQGENR
+153 EQKTESNEAQGENR
-167 ETQIEINRLMGMT
+167 ETQIEINKLLGMT
-180 HAMFKNI
+180 HAMFKNMV
-187 IALNTYTQPF
+187 ALNTYTQPF

-219 QKADLLKE
+219 QKADLLRE
-227 KQKATKQMLTEEK
+227 KQKATKQLLTEEK
-240 LKIDAKVA
+240 MKIDAKVA

-258 SLQIR
+258 SLKIR
-263 SNAWAKQK
+263 SAAWSKQK
-271 EDDIVSFKEAIAEL
+271 AQDIESFREAIAEL

-297 KKLQKRNELQT
+297 KKLQKHNEAQTALRNL
-308 MLRSFEKEKA
+308 MKEKA
-318 YHENSLT
+318 YHEDSLT
-325 KAENTVSKTNADLE
+325 KAESTVEKTEKDLE
-339 YAAQQKCPTCEQ
+339 FAEAAKCPTCEQ
-351 ELLDDKHTHLVDKLK
+351 ALHDDKHEHLVGKLK
-366 VQLTESTD
+366 TNLTESKD
-374 YVTKLKA
+374 YSDKLRS
-381 DLAKIQQGIDEV
+381 DLAKIQQAIDEI
-393 GDIGQVPDTYYDTID
+393 GDLGQVPDTYYDTID

-414 GSLKDLQRQLN
+414 GTLQDLKRQLE

-438 EEMRKSAIQIIDYN
+438 AELESKAIQEVDYERV
-452 KANELEDLHRHQDFL
+452 NELEDLHRHQDFL

-489 LNQRLAYFLGKV
+489 LNQRLAFFLGKV

-570 LSGVESSMAVLK
+570 ISGVESSMAVLK
-582 DMSRTQKKNIFLISH
+582 DMARTQQKNIFLISH